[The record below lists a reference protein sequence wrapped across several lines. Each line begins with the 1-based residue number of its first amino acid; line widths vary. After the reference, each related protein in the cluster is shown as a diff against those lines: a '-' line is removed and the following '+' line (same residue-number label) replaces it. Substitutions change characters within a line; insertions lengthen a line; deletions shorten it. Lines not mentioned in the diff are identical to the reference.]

1 MAATQKIR
9 LIRNLEG
16 GDLFEL
22 FLVSAASTILVVRA
36 YLKLAD
42 YPQIGG
48 DTLHIAH
55 MLPGGMLMVLG
66 LILALGFLNKEART
80 LAAFLSGI
88 GFGLFIDELG
98 KFITQDND
106 YFFQPTIGL
115 IYVIFVMLFL
125 LAKYIGD
132 RRATERENLI
142 NAIEAAKEV
151 AIGDLDRV
159 EQRRALAYLKQAGDG
174 AIGKRIAELLREAKT
189 NSRNDENPYQR
200 IRGWL
205 AERYVGLVE
214 RPWFSRAVIAF
225 FVLGSSASLVLSAY
239 DIVARPAQVS
249 FADKGELLFSS
260 VTGILVLLGTFRLL
274 RRSRLA
280 GYQTFE
286 RAVLVF
292 LFLTQFFLFIQD
304 ELAAL
309 PGLAIGLLVLSA
321 LHYAIRQE
329 RYGRKVTRAAGSPG

>member
-1 MAATQKIR
+1 MYAGRMALAQRVR

-22 FLVSAASTILVVRA
+22 FLVSGASTILVVRA

-48 DTLHIAH
+48 ETLHIAH
-55 MLPGGMLMVLG
+55 MLPGGFLMVLG
-66 LILALGFLNKEART
+66 LILTLGFLNKEARV
-80 LAAFLSGI
+80 LAAFLSGV

-115 IYVIFVMLFL
+115 IYVIFILLFL
-125 LAKYIGD
+125 VAKAIGD
-132 RRATERENLI
+132 RRATEHENLI

-151 AIGDLDRV
+151 AIGDLDRA
-159 EQRRALAYLKQAGDG
+159 EKRRALAYLKHAGDG
-174 AIGKRIAELLREAKT
+174 AEVQKLIELLRGSKT
-189 NSRNDENPYQR
+189 IVRSETNLYARLR
-200 IRGWL
+200 TRL
-205 AERYVGLVE
+205 ARRYGSLIKK
-214 RPWFSRAVIAF
+214 PWFNRAVIAF
-225 FVLGSSASLVLSAY
+225 FVVGSAVTLVVSAY
-239 DIVARPAQVS
+239 DIVVQPKSIS
-249 FADKGELLFSS
+249 FADGGELIFSS
-260 VTGILVLLGTFRLL
+260 VTGLLVLFGTYQLL

-280 GYQTFE
+280 AYEAFE

-292 LFLTQFFLFIQD
+292 LFLTQFFLFIKD

-309 PGLAIGLLVLSA
+309 PGLAVGLVVLTV
-321 LHYAIRQE
+321 LRFAIRQE
-329 RYGRKVTRAAGSPG
+329 RYGRSTKR